1 MKFGSSD
8 KRTLLVQSER
18 GEVTFLLIII
28 IFFAAST
35 VSEENSLRFPV
46 RCRDV
51 HIREVPLQEL
61 QVITKISTLRTEQ
74 PIWRHK
80 FSSPGPS

>member
-18 GEVTFLLIII
+18 GAVTFLLIII